1 MESIMNI
8 DPGLMFWTLVN
19 FGIFLF
25 LILKLGTKPI
35 LKGLQA
41 RENKIKE
48 SIEAAENAK
57 IEAQKLLQETEKKL
71 SHAQKDINEIIAKG
85 REQAEKIINKA
96 SDEAEA
102 IRRQKVDDAK
112 YEIEKSKDNAIKQ
125 LRTEVADLVV
135 SATEKILDETLDK
148 EKHYKMIEQYIE
160 MLPNN

>member
-8 DPGLMFWTLVN
+8 DPGLIVWTLVN
-19 FGIFLF
+19 FGIFLT
-25 LILKLGTKPI
+25 LILLLGTKPI
-35 LKGLQA
+35 LNGLNA

-57 IEAQKLLQETEKKL
+57 TEAQKLFQETEKKL
-71 SHAQKDINEIIAKG
+71 SQAQKEMNEIIAKG
-85 REQAEKIINKA
+85 REQAEKIITKA

-102 IRRQKVDDAK
+102 IRRQKVEDAK
-112 YEIEKSKDNAIKQ
+112 FEIEKSKENAIKQ

-135 SATEKILDETLDK
+135 LATGKILDETLDK
-148 EKHYKMIEQYIE
+148 DKHYKMIEQYID